1 MSGFTMSH
9 QYKKIAI
16 KIGSNVLTKPDQT
29 LNVDRISHLVN
40 QIAVLRKSGVEVIL
54 ISSGAVAAG
63 RGEVTPEKRMD
74 PVSSRQL
81 WSAVGQAKLIN
92 HYFDLFKEHRITC
105 AQVLTTKDNFKDRQ
119 HYLNMK
125 NCVTTLL
132 ENGVVPIVNENDAI
146 SVTELMFT
154 DNDEL
159 SGLIASMM
167 DCEALIILSNIDG
180 IYNGDPSDPDSKVI
194 PTIKHSIK
202 DLSSFI
208 STKKSNFGRGGML
221 TKCNIARKVSEHGV
235 SVFIANGERSNILI
249 DLLKDKDSV
258 PNTHFVAHTGKP
270 SHVKRWLAHSHSFAK
285 GEVIVN
291 DGAKQALLSEKASSL
306 LFIGITKVE
315 GSFKKGDIISIK
327 DQKGILLGLGKSYY
341 DSEKA
346 IEKAGH
352 KNSKPLVHYDYLYLY

>member
-1 MSGFTMSH
+1 MSH

-16 KIGSNVLTKPDQT
+16 KVGSNVLTRPDQT
-29 LNVDRISHLVN
+29 LNIERISHLVD
-40 QIAVLRKSGVEVIL
+40 QISELRNSGVEVIL

-63 RGEVTPEKRMD
+63 RGEVSPAKKMD

-81 WSAVGQAKLIN
+81 WSAIGQAKLIN
-92 HYFDLFKEHRITC
+92 HYFDLFKEHGIIC

-132 ENGVVPIVNENDAI
+132 ENGVVPIVNENDTI

-194 PTIKHSIK
+194 PTIDSTVK
-202 DLSSFI
+202 DLSAYI
-208 STKKSNFGRGGML
+208 SAKKSNFGRGGML

-235 SVFIANGERSNILI
+235 AVFIANGERPNILTN
-249 DLLKDKDSV
+249 LLEDKDSV
-258 PNTHFVAHTGKP
+258 PNTHFVAHKGKT
-270 SHVKRWLAHSHSFAK
+270 SHIKRWLAHSHSFAK
-285 GEVIVN
+285 GEVVVN
-291 DGAKQALLSEKASSL
+291 DGAKQALHSEKASSL
-306 LFIGITKVE
+306 LFIGITKIE
-315 GSFKKGDIISIK
+315 GTFKKGDIIRIL
-327 DQKGILLGLGKSYY
+327 DLEGNLLGLGKSHY

-352 KNSKPLVHYDYLYLY
+352 KNARPLVHYDYLYLL